1 MTWDTFTK
9 AIEESELESGTQAQI
24 LLKLFKRAGVTIKK
38 EDTISESTAKKWI
51 NGTRKCKVSTY
62 FPDEEYVQKQELYH
76 FFRRRPQNKIEK
88 LQQILCKEIDENSPI
103 DCITKDMDK
112 FCWGLVNQFL
122 DLLGFQRIDM
132 PASDLPSDHEFNPDD
147 IDNEID
153 ENVIVEQSSDTS
165 QNEIIYQRDLQS
177 INQGAQIAIPQECKI
192 CLCCEFWRGDAE
204 AAYKNID
211 NEYGECNVFAKRVL
225 AADGVGCG
233 KFKGNYGKIMRYDS
247 YRKYGNF
254 IRKYT

>member
-24 LLKLFKRAGVTIKK
+24 LIKLFKRAGYINRK
-38 EDTISESTAKKWI
+38 EDDIPEDTAKKWI
-51 NGTRKCKVSTY
+51 KGTRNCKVSTY
-62 FPDEEYVQKQELYH
+62 FPDEEYVQKEKLYQ
-76 FFRRRPQNKIEK
+76 FFRRRPQDRLEK
-88 LQQILCKEIDENSPI
+88 FQQILCKEINASSPI
-103 DCITKDMDK
+103 DCITKDMDR

-132 PASDLPSDHEFNPDD
+132 PTSDLPSDHEFIPDA
-147 IDNEID
+147 IESEID
-153 ENVIVEQSSDTS
+153 GNVIVEQIPDTF
-165 QNEIIYQRDLQS
+165 QNEIIHQKDSQS
-177 INQGAQIAIPQECKI
+177 VNQGAQIAIPQECKV
-192 CLCCEFWRGDAE
+192 CLCCVYWQGDAE

-211 NEYGECNVFAKRVL
+211 NEYGKCNAFAKRVL

-247 YRKYGNF
+247 YIKYGNS
-254 IRKYT
+254 IGRHT